1 MRGRRTAYAV
11 IFLVAGL
18 ATAGVFY
25 VSQPGVEIVQAR
37 ADIAPLTQITAD
49 MVGTV
54 RVAPADAPADAA
66 HAVAD
71 VVGQYTSVPIL
82 AGEDVDP
89 RVLERTPGQLEFG
102 FGAPLPAGMVAFA
115 LPLAD
120 PAQAVGAALAP
131 GAKVEVIAVP
141 NALKTGAA
149 DVGPA
154 ASAAPT
160 PAVMGEGVTVLA
172 LRTADGQ
179 PLTDPGTGSA
189 GGANAPL
196 VPPKLGSVVVAIPAA
211 QVPAF
216 AAAALDS
223 TFYLALAPGAP

>member
-25 VSQPGVEIVQAR
+25 VSQPGVEIVRAR
-37 ADIAPLTQITAD
+37 SDIAPLTQITAD

-66 HAVAD
+66 HAVGD

-89 RVLERTPGQLEFG
+89 RVLEGTPGQLEFG

-141 NALKTGAA
+141 NALKTGA
-149 DVGPA
+149 DIGPA
-154 ASAAPT
+154 ASAAPS
-160 PAVMGEGVTVLA
+160 PAVMGEGITVLA

>member
-1 MRGRRTAYAV
+1 MRGRRTAYGA

-18 ATAGVFY
+18 ATAAVFY
-25 VSQPGVEIVQAR
+25 VSQPGVEIVRAR
-37 ADIAPLTQITAD
+37 ADIAPLTQISVD
-49 MVGTV
+49 MLETV
-54 RVAPADAPADAA
+54 RVAPADAPPNAA
-66 HAVAD
+66 HATGD
-71 VVGQYTSVPIL
+71 VVGRYTSVPIL

-131 GAKVEVIAVP
+131 GAKVEVVAVP
-141 NALKTGAA
+141 NALKTGA
-149 DVGPA
+149 DIGPA
-154 ASAAPT
+154 ASAAPSPT
-160 PAVMGEGVTVLA
+160 VMGDGITVLA

-179 PLTDPGTGSA
+179 PLTDPGAGSGTGS
-189 GGANAPL
+189 NAPL

-223 TFYLALAPGAP
+223 TFYLALRAGAP

>member
-1 MRGRRTAYAV
+1 MRGRRTAYFL
-11 IFLVAGL
+11 IFLIAGL
-18 ATAGVFY
+18 ATAAIFY
-25 VSQPGVEIVQAR
+25 VSQPGVEIVR
-37 ADIAPLTQITAD
+37 AQSDIAPLTQITAD
-49 MVGTV
+49 MLDTV
-54 RVAPADAPADAA
+54 RVAPADAPSDAA
-66 HAVAD
+66 HSVAD

-102 FGAPLPAGMVAFA
+102 FGAPLPAGTVAFA

-131 GAKVEVIAVP
+131 GAKIEVVAVP
-141 NALKTGAA
+141 DALKTGA
-149 DVGPA
+149 DLGPA
-154 ASAAPT
+154 AGAAPT
-160 PAVMGEGVTVLA
+160 PAVMGQGVTVLA

-179 PLTDPGTGSA
+179 PLTDPGPGS
-189 GGANAPL
+189 GNANVPL

-223 TFYLALAPGAP
+223 TFYLALSPGAP

>member
-25 VSQPGVEIVQAR
+25 VSQPGVEIVRAR
-37 ADIAPLTQITAD
+37 ADIAPLTKITAD
-49 MVGTV
+49 MVETV

-66 HAVAD
+66 HAVGD

-141 NALKTGAA
+141 NALKTGA

-154 ASAAPT
+154 ASAPT
-160 PAVMGEGVTVLA
+160 PAVMGEGITVLA

-179 PLTDPGTGSA
+179 PLTDSGTGSS

-196 VPPKLGSVVVAIPAA
+196 VPPKLGSVVVAIPAG

>member
-1 MRGRRTAYAV
+1 MRGRRTAYFL
-11 IFLVAGL
+11 IFLLAGL
-18 ATAGVFY
+18 ATAGIFY
-25 VSQPGVEIVQAR
+25 VSQPGVEIVRAR
-37 ADIAPLTQITAD
+37 ADLAPLTQIRAD
-49 MVGTV
+49 MLETV
-54 RVAPADAPADAA
+54 RVAPADVPADAA
-66 HAVAD
+66 HAIGD

-102 FGAPLPAGMVAFA
+102 FGAPLPTGMVAFA

-131 GAKVEVIAVP
+131 GAKVEVVAVP
-141 NALKTGAA
+141 DALKTGAVA
-149 DVGPA
+149 PG

-160 PAVMGEGVTVLA
+160 PAVMGQGISVLA

-179 PLTDPGTGSA
+179 PLTDPGTGSVA
-189 GGANAPL
+189 GANAPL

-211 QVPAF
+211 QVPAY